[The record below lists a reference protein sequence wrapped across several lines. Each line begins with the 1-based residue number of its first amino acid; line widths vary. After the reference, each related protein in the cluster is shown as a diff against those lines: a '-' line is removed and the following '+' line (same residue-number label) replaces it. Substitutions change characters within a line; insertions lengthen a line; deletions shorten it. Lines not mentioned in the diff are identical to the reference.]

1 MSAYRK
7 WCVRH
12 RIHTPSMACVDK
24 LSRFDA
30 SGVQH
35 FWAKKMNTVGVI
47 GKLAACG
54 SSADGAGG
62 GAGGSSGAPAVA
74 GPPPAMVGAPEAV
87 VERFKQLDAAR
98 KDAEH
103 ARQELCEAEAS
114 ADAAGATDAANGCG
128 RGGKRRGGAQEA
140 PAERGKRARR

>member
-1 MSAYRK
+1 MPTVS
-7 WCVRH
+7 
-12 RIHTPSMACVDK
+12 
-24 LSRFDA
+24 DA
-30 SGVQH
+30 SP
-35 FWAKKMNTVGVI
+35 APR
-47 GKLAACG
+47 
-54 SSADGAGG
+54 SAFAEGESWLLVRQND
-62 GAGGSSGAPAVA
+62 
-74 GPPPAMVGAPEAV
+74 MEAV